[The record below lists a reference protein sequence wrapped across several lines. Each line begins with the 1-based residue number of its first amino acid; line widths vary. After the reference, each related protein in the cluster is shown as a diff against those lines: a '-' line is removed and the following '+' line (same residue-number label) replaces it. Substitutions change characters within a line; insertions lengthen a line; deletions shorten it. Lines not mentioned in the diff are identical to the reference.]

1 MEEPAPYFCIA
12 IGSWCEITE
21 SGKWHGRW
29 CEVLSLAMA
38 GRREGYVVAVP
49 GAATDVWVDQRY
61 LRVIVWPGNPDTAP
75 PRAPHVE
82 ERRGSR
88 APCVRQLARTL
99 PVVLASLA
107 PPPQNATFALRVATL
122 STSAEL
128 CARGGR

>member
-82 ERRGSR
+82 EPSLPYNVDRAARRIQRVRRPASR
-88 APCVRQLARTL
+88 
-99 PVVLASLA
+99 
-107 PPPQNATFALRVATL
+107 
-122 STSAEL
+122 
-128 CARGGR
+128 